1 MSKHKSYS
9 IIRSIFFLYCAIVFI
24 LLFCRPQFDMGLTYW
39 EQIRMNLNLMPFHS
53 ITIYLYLLIHRP
65 NKALVFYSLT
75 NFIGNIV
82 LFFPFGFLFPCLERK
97 KRSLWRILLTAL
109 RLITLLEIAQLLT
122 LLGSFD
128 VDDIILNL
136 SGVALGY
143 LLFRIMRRKWNITL

>member
-1 MSKHKSYS
+1 MSNHKSYS
-9 IIRSIFFLYCAIVFI
+9 IIRGIFFLYCAIVLI
-24 LLFCRPQFDMGLTYW
+24 LLFCRSQFDLGLPYW
-39 EQIRMNLNLMPFHS
+39 EQIRMNLNLIPFRS
-53 ITIYLYLLIHRP
+53 ISIYLYLLIHRP

-82 LFFPFGFLFPCLERK
+82 LFIPFGFLFPCLERN
-97 KRSLWRILLTAL
+97 KRSLMRMLLTAL
-109 RLITLLEIAQLLT
+109 RLISLLEIAQLLT

-143 LLFRIMRRKWNITL
+143 LPFHIARRKWNITL